1 MLADD
6 VSIEIDANDD
16 VGPECAANADRYRVD
31 QPTIDEPA
39 IVITYRREQPR
50 HRHRCLQ
57 AADEAG
63 VLRPDVE
70 KAEHVRTGRA
80 QHPFPE
86 HIQASRYIRGTNH
99 RADGRAADDVGL
111 ETGIDQRV
119 DHADVRPA
127 A

>member
-1 MLADD
+1 MPALLQRLDGR
-6 VSIEIDANDD
+6 VLGRDALVQERDK
-16 VGPECAANADRYRVD
+16 
-31 QPTIDEPA
+31 PA
-39 IVITYRREQPR
+39 PV
-50 HRHRCLQ
+50 
-57 AADEAG
+57 DEAG